1 MASTE
6 MRIWLAHDCFRP
18 ASWVSFWLSVV
29 VAIAAPAQLG
39 VPVLGLGI
47 LTAAVVI
54 GIGEVPASVALWSG
68 KVDVNRWFSSIY
80 VPSGSEL
87 PHGVRWQIFRLLW
100 PGSGMFVGL
109 LASGVLQPAGF
120 EQFLPNVILVG
131 LVITLTTITLLLF
144 FTAGF
149 FVSDTFSGTLLTGW
163 TAITVF
169 GWSSSFIPTWLAW
182 TAPVVLVG
190 LWTCFSGAFLCLR
203 KLFPGSYSEPF
214 ESFLRRE
221 KSATDIYKQDI
232 FSSVGLLGIL
242 PSRSP
247 WRQSIRIISIGIL
260 LLAMVCWLLLTASP
274 LPRYEILASTM
285 YGAIA
290 IPAASLLDGNRVVA
304 SWDRLAGIRRCAKW
318 YEMLTIPHRLS
329 QATIALASF
338 GAIILWPPLVVS
350 LTSFGT
356 AGVWNALRAAGC
368 LIINML
374 FTGLVCLVFHKYKAR
389 NETVLAFSL
398 GSWLLGTWVTFEVLL
413 AVF

>member
-1 MASTE
+1 
-6 MRIWLAHDCFRP
+6 
-18 ASWVSFWLSVV
+18 
-29 VAIAAPAQLG
+29 
-39 VPVLGLGI
+39 
-47 LTAAVVI
+47 
-54 GIGEVPASVALWSG
+54 
-68 KVDVNRWFSSIY
+68 
-80 VPSGSEL
+80 
-87 PHGVRWQIFRLLW
+87 
-100 PGSGMFVGL
+100 
-109 LASGVLQPAGF
+109 
-120 EQFLPNVILVG
+120 
-131 LVITLTTITLLLF
+131 
-144 FTAGF
+144 
-149 FVSDTFSGTLLTGW
+149 
-163 TAITVF
+163 VF
-169 GWSSSFIPTWLAW
+169 GWSFPFIPTWLAW
-182 TAPVVLVG
+182 TTPVVLVG

-203 KLFPGSYSEPF
+203 KLFPGSYSEPS

-260 LLAMVCWLLLTASP
+260 LLAMVCWLLLTASA
-274 LPRYEILASTM
+274 LPRYGILASTM

-290 IPAASLLDGNRVVA
+290 IPAASLLDGHRVVA
-304 SWDRLAGIRRCAKW
+304 SWDRLTEIRRCAKW
-318 YEMLTIPHRLS
+318 YEMLTIPHRVS

-368 LIINML
+368 LMINML
-374 FTGLVCLVFHKYKAR
+374 FTGLVCLVLHKYKAR

-398 GSWLLGTWVTFEVLL
+398 GSWLLGTSVTFEVLL